1 MNQPT
6 IDLRRE
12 QQASLARPRYKY
24 SLIAR
29 VFFASMDL
37 FAGKKVTLSKAKLLE
52 MLASIPYREWEL
64 HQYQRLTRRYR
75 DSAWVQRA
83 RQIVEWGRE
92 AQDNEYWHLLVIQEK
107 MKEEHGKDAWYLTPP
122 IPWLMVGTYVLMA
135 RLLAFFSLRG
145 AFMFNGQFE
154 DHAEHEYARLVEDH
168 PEWETQPVRSPAVA
182 EYSSAS
188 VWADVFRRIGLDER
202 DHRNRSFLFASK
214 PELVVPYEGMPE

>member
-12 QQASLARPRYKY
+12 QKASLARPRYKY

-29 VFFASMDL
+29 VFFASMDV

-52 MLASIPYREWEL
+52 MLASIPYREWES
-64 HQYQRLTRRYR
+64 HQYHRLTRRYR
-75 DSAWVQRA
+75 DSGWVQRA

-107 MKEEHGKDAWYLTPP
+107 MKEEQGKDAWYLTPP

-145 AFMFNGQFE
+145 AFTFNGQFE
-154 DHAEHEYARLVEDH
+154 DHAEHEYAHLVEEH
-168 PEWETQPVRSPAVA
+168 PEWETEPVNSPVVA
-182 EYSSAS
+182 EYTTAAT
-188 VWADVFRRIGLDER
+188 WADVFRRIGLDER
-202 DHRNRSFLFASK
+202 DHRNRSFLYAGK
-214 PELVVPYEGMPE
+214 PEAVVAYEGMPE

>member
-6 IDLRRE
+6 IDSRRE
-12 QQASLARPRYKY
+12 QKASLARPRYKY

-29 VFFASMDL
+29 VFFASMDV

-52 MLASIPYREWEL
+52 MLASIPYREWES
-64 HQYQRLTRRYR
+64 HQYHRLTRRYR
-75 DSAWVQRA
+75 DSGWVQRA

-107 MKEEHGKDAWYLTPP
+107 MKEEQGKDAWYLTPP

-168 PEWETQPVRSPAVA
+168 PEWETQPVNSPVVA
-182 EYSSAS
+182 EYNPAP

-202 DHRNRSFLFASK
+202 DHRNRSFLYAGK